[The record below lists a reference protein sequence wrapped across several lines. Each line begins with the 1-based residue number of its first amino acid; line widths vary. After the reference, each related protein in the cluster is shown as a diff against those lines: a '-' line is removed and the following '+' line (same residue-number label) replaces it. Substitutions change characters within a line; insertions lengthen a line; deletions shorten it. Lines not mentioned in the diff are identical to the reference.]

1 MRSENSQK
9 IGQGI
14 LKYKDWIFGS
24 IFLKDESPIEKEN
37 LNFEEKN
44 PNLDVYGLNWI
55 FMDLIG
61 FLFEFIEDLIARKI
75 DF

>member
-14 LKYKDWIFGS
+14 LKYKDWIFDS

-37 LNFEEKN
+37 LNFEEKS
-44 PNLDVYGLNWI
+44 PNLNVYGLNWI
-55 FMDLIG
+55 FIWIYRRFDCKKNW
-61 FLFEFIEDLIARKI
+61 FLSQFGL
-75 DF
+75 

>member
-1 MRSENSQK
+1 MNFF
-9 IGQGI
+9 
-14 LKYKDWIFGS
+14 DS

-37 LNFEEKN
+37 LNFEEKS

-61 FLFEFIEDLIARKI
+61 FLFEFIEDLIPRKI

>member
-24 IFLKDESPIEKEN
+24 IFLKDESPFEKEN
-37 LNFEEKN
+37 LNFEEKS
-44 PNLDVYGLNWI
+44 PNLDIYRLNWI
-55 FMDLIG
+55 FIWIYRRFDCKKNW
-61 FLFEFIEDLIARKI
+61 FLSQFGL
-75 DF
+75 